1 MRFEMRIA
9 IRILVVRKERC
20 GQNIAPHTIFLF
32 IRLWRECKQYQPVLT
47 LSAMTGKNIAL
58 EGANSFHIKPPINH
72 GNKLISSQARRSQV
86 SAGRTGCE

>member
-1 MRFEMRIA
+1 MRFEMRIP

-32 IRLWRECKQYQPVLT
+32 LKLWRERKQYQPVLT
-47 LSAMTGKNIAL
+47 LSAMIGKNIAL

-72 GNKLISSQARRSQV
+72 GNKLISSQARRS
-86 SAGRTGCE
+86 